1 MKYRMLT
8 RADAPGVAEL
18 FRSVYGEEYAFP
30 TYYDPDALWG
40 ENQACRILSAVAL
53 TEEDVVVG
61 HLAGF
66 RSAPFDGFYEG
77 GAAVVHADHRS
88 GGVLEHMEVCLVQS
102 VEFMSSAQE
111 FATDA
116 ATHHPYSQKA
126 AVRFGY
132 RESALRV
139 SNMPRSQESGWKRE
153 SLICMSSPV
162 KERPCKWHLP
172 AEYAARLTVRRPNRT
187 VVSQSRK
194 PEGLSQVDLQ
204 FFEAA
209 QVARVNISQVGED
222 FSDRFDAVHR
232 QCLDQRAEVIQV
244 HLNLGCP
251 GAPVA
256 LEHLQGRGYF
266 LGGVL
271 YRWFDDDAL
280 LLQAV
285 KDDPDWESICAVS
298 EEAQALLKTVREEWE
313 NRNPTEWGT

>member
-18 FRSVYGEEYAFP
+18 FHAVYGDEYAFP
-30 TYYDPDALWG
+30 TYYDPEALWR
-40 ENQACRILSAVAL
+40 ENEACRILSAIAL

-61 HLAGF
+61 HLAAF

-77 GAAVVHADHRS
+77 GAAVVHTDHRS
-88 GGVLEHMEVCLVQS
+88 GGVLEHMEVCLVNS

-126 AVRFGY
+126 ALKFGY

-153 SLICMSSPV
+153 SLVCMSSSV
-162 KERPCKWHLP
+162 KERACNWHLP
-172 AEYAARLTVRRPNRT
+172 VQYAERLTRRPNRT
-187 VVSQSRK
+187 IVSDSPK

-204 FFEAA
+204 FFAAA
-209 QVARVNISQVGED
+209 QVARVNIARVGED
-222 FSDRFDAVHR
+222 FSERFDEVHR
-232 QCLDQRAEVIQV
+232 ECLDQGAEVIQV

-251 GAPVA
+251 GTPLA
-256 LEHLQGRGYF
+256 LEHLQGRGFF

-285 KDDPDWESICAVS
+285 KDAPDWESICAVS

-313 NRNPTEWGT
+313 KRTPTEWE

>member
-8 RADAPGVAEL
+8 RADAPGVADL

-30 TYYDPDALWG
+30 TYYDPDALWR

-88 GGVLEHMEVCLVQS
+88 GGVLEHMEVCLVNS
-102 VEFMSSAQE
+102 AEFLRSAQE
-111 FATDA
+111 FATDV

-126 AVRFGY
+126 ALKFGY

-162 KERPCKWHLP
+162 GEGASQWHLP
-172 AEYAARLTVRRPNRT
+172 EGYADRLAPRRPNRT
-187 VVSQSRK
+187 IVSDSPR
-194 PEGLSQVDLQ
+194 PEGLSKVDLQ

-209 QVARVNISQVGED
+209 KVARVNIARVGQD
-222 FSDRFDAVHR
+222 FPERFDATHR
-232 QCLDQRAEVIQV
+232 ECLDQAAEVIQA

-251 GAPVA
+251 GAPFA
-256 LEHLQGRGYF
+256 LEHLQGRGFF

-298 EEAQALLKTVREEWE
+298 EEAQALLKSVRKEWE
-313 NRNPTEWGT
+313 SRTQTEWV